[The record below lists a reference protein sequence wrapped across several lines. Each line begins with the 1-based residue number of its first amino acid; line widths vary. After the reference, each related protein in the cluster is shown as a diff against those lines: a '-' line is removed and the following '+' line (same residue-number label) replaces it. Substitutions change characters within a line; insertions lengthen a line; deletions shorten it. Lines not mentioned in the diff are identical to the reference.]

1 MHVTGKLL
9 ILVLI
14 GTAIFAFIKAGQLVK
29 ARGTWMQK
37 VQADKAHNET
47 TAAALV
53 TARADFEQ
61 ARAELERENLRWDRN
76 WSDVSASFYA
86 ANSTLIAKAGSAVGI
101 PANTTLYAFELA
113 PSGPVY
119 VGAFGVNQ
127 VQIDQSLLKAA
138 FRVRADDSAKWT
150 EGTWRLRSQI
160 PSAYSTRI
168 ADLQKELAISDEV
181 LAKQRSNLET
191 QNQLL
196 AASKEQRED
205 RIGELLGGRKA
216 DNADE
221 GLVARITKADD
232 QRNESLAEVDRL
244 RRLVREAKLNA
255 ERLLRENGELA
266 SHLMDKSTPKQ
277 QAIGPAPSF

>member
-14 GTAIFAFIKAGQLVK
+14 GTALYAFTRAGQLVQV
-29 ARGTWMQK
+29 RGKWMKQVQDVK
-37 VQADKAHNET
+37 VRNEKSAD
-47 TAAALV
+47 ALV
-53 TARADFEQ
+53 TAKAAFEQ

-76 WSDVSASFYA
+76 WSDVSASFYP
-86 ANSTLIAKAGSAVGI
+86 ANSTLITKAGTAEGI

-113 PSGPVY
+113 TSGPVY

-127 VQIDQSLLKAA
+127 VQANQSLLRAA
-138 FRVRADDSAKWT
+138 FHVRPDDSAKWT

-255 ERLLRENGELA
+255 ERLLRENGDF
-266 SHLMDKSTPKQ
+266 SIYLMYK
-277 QAIGPAPSF
+277 